1 MIKLNRIIEI
11 KYKKLS
17 AKIETLG
24 AQLISFKDEKEEY
37 MWQRDENV
45 WANCSPVLF
54 PVCGGLNGGKINFNK
69 NNY

>member
-11 KYKKLS
+11 KHKKLS

-37 MWQRDENV
+37 MWQ
-45 WANCSPVLF
+45 
-54 PVCGGLNGGKINFNK
+54 K
-69 NNY
+69 NEKA